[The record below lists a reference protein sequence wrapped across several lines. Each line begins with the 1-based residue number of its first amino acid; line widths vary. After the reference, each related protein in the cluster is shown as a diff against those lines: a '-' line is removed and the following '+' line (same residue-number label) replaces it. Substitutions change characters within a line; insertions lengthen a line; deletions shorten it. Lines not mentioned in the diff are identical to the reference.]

1 MLDQV
6 VPVLPKEFCT
16 KIEQMPT
23 KCPPFFEANAD
34 LLPTNHMWNVHFLNN
49 KLQLSNKS
57 A

>member
-23 KCPPFFEANAD
+23 KCPPF
-34 LLPTNHMWNVHFLNN
+34 LGSMLPQYMALFVRFVCFVQKILGHF
-49 KLQLSNKS
+49 
-57 A
+57 

>member
-23 KCPPFFEANAD
+23 ECPPF
-34 LLPTNHMWNVHFLNN
+34 LGSMLPQYMALFVRFVRSFRFVRQ
-49 KLQLSNKS
+49 KKI
-57 A
+57 

>member
-23 KCPPFFEANAD
+23 KCPPF
-34 LLPTNHMWNVHFLNN
+34 LGSM
-49 KLQLSNKS
+49 LSQYMALFVRFVSFRLFVRLSKKI
-57 A
+57 